1 MSRVR
6 NCWDNAPVESFVSSL
21 KAELLPEQPWPD
33 ARTASVAITVRRFLQ
48 SPTSPLGSQA
58 PESVDFENELVAAA

>member
-33 ARTASVAITVRRFLQ
+33 ARTASVAI
-48 SPTSPLGSQA
+48 A
-58 PESVDFENELVAAA
+58 EYVDFENELVAAA